1 MTPRRLRHGRIDLAL
16 WPLRSAGASGRP
28 LLLLHELGGR
38 SPELPPAAVESW
50 PGPVWAL
57 DFTGHGASTVPAGGG
72 YTAELLMADADLA
85 LASLGEATV
94 AGWGLGAYV
103 ALLVAGARPALVKG
117 AVLADG
123 AGIEGGGPEGGEM
136 LVRPRFDAG
145 VTPPDPFALEELS
158 NDARPPSY
166 AQLFARQSV
175 HLSGVGDPIVV
186 AAQARPP
193 WLAAVLAHP
202 GVVEGSVA
210 AGLDRFAA
218 A

>member
-1 MTPRRLRHGRIDLAL
+1 
-16 WPLRSAGASGRP
+16 
-28 LLLLHELGGR
+28 
-38 SPELPPAAVESW
+38 
-50 PGPVWAL
+50 
-57 DFTGHGASTVPAGGG
+57 
-72 YTAELLMADADLA
+72 MADADAA

-136 LVRPRFDAG
+136 LVRARFDAG
-145 VTPPDPFALEELS
+145 LTPPDPFALHELS

-175 HLSGVGDPIVV
+175 HLSGVADPIVV
-186 AAQARPP
+186 AARARPP

-202 GVVEGSVA
+202 GVVEDDFA
-210 AGLDRFAA
+210 AGLDRLAA